1 MLRLPS
7 KITFSKKRLL
17 LGAFLTLMIVIVGSI
32 PFINYYT
39 SQSRSLSS
47 SQNRQDELQ
56 QKLTE
61 LGKELET
68 FKSEDQYQR
77 NQKLELEITNI
88 KKNYSKSSELYTS
101 IIDLRD
107 QKQKTDKLEDAYAK
121 IVKDLSD
128 RNYASAEASLKKL
141 EEDLQKQKT
150 ALAASQ
156 PSGGGQTSQSPPTTT
171 TPPGSGY
178 QRVGA
183 NSDVGAFTVDMVAGD
198 LNSTRVI
205 VDTASG
211 SDCANDC
218 PVLSLGDYVSRN
230 GAIAGINGSYFCP
243 ASYPQCAGKTNSYDT
258 LLMNKSKTYFNSANN
273 VYSQVPAVIISGN
286 SARFVS
292 RSADWGRDTGVEM
305 VLANHPLMVLNGQVV
320 FGGNSDPKQGSKGPR
335 SFIASK
341 GSTVYI
347 GVVYNATVGE
357 AAHALK
363 SLGLDNALN
372 LDSGGSTALWA
383 NGRYLA
389 GPGRAIPNAI
399 LFVRK

>member
-1 MLRLPS
+1 M
-7 KITFSKKRLL
+7 F
-17 LGAFLTLMIVIVGSI
+17 IVIAAGSI
-32 PFINYYT
+32 PVINYYQN
-39 SQSRSLSS
+39 QSVTLSS
-47 SQNRQDELQ
+47 SQYKQNQLQ
-56 QKLTE
+56 EKLTA

-68 FKSEDQYQR
+68 LKSEDQYQR

-88 KKNYSKSSELYTS
+88 KNTYSKSSDLYTS

-141 EEDLQKQKT
+141 EEDLQKQK
-150 ALAASQ
+150 AAIAASQ
-156 PSGGGQTSQSPPTTT
+156 PSVGGQTSQVPPTTS
-171 TPPGSGY
+171 PPASGY

-183 NSDVGAFTVDMVAGD
+183 NSEVGTFTVDMVAGD

-205 VDTASG
+205 VDTASS
-211 SDCANDC
+211 SDCVNDC
-218 PVLSLGDYVSRN
+218 PVLPLGDYIVRN

-243 ASYPQCAGKTNSYDT
+243 ASYPQCAGKTNSFDM
-258 LLMNKSKTYFNSANN
+258 LLMNKNKTYFNSTNN
-273 VYSQVPAVIISGN
+273 VYSQVPVVVISGT
-286 SARFVS
+286 SARFIS
-292 RSADWGRDTGVEM
+292 HSQDWGRDIGVDM
-305 VLANHPLMVLNGQVV
+305 VLANHPLMILNGQMV

-341 GSTVYI
+341 GTTVYI

-363 SLGLDNALN
+363 ALGMDNALN

-383 NGRYLA
+383 NGRYFA